1 MREVLPHPP
10 VRNCRNS
17 LGGWLSQTV
26 TCMPRTPSR
35 TDLKTGDGPMH
46 MVRYMFRK
54 GSQPCTLFSE
64 CRGLE
69 ILPSFPAVKSARG
82 NWSGHFCAQ
91 FAACGILP
99 AFSLPLTFWLS
110 LPRTT
115 SGNID
120 DEVRQEPVEQRAG
133 RTVGSADGPANPRP
147 GTDVFGVRCNSRR
160 RPQGSGADERRQRR
174 RCDRGIPCGSSRSV
188 SPHAHPSR
196 VIAGRSGGRVCP
208 WLRDAW

>member
-133 RTVGSADGPANPRP
+133 RIVGWPMA
-147 GTDVFGVRCNSRR
+147 RR
-160 RPQGSGADERRQRR
+160 ILDQARICLE
-174 RCDRGIPCGSSRSV
+174 SV
-188 SPHAHPSR
+188 
-196 VIAGRSGGRVCP
+196 VIAGVGRKDPAQMSVAKDDDVIEAFP
-208 WLRDAW
+208 ADRADQSLRMPILPG